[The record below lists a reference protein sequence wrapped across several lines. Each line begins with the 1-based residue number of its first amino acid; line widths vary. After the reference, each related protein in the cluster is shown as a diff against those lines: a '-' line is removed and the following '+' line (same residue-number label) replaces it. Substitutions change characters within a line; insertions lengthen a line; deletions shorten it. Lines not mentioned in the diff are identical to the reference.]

1 MIKVIRDIKINKK
14 SQRKQATTRDLTK
27 EKYIK
32 QIDNLNRI
40 YFLTDAQINDS
51 LDRKNKQTQN
61 EDIRKYIIEMK
72 DKLRGYHYQDKTKW
86 CVNQVNSVS
95 TDKKESITWAE
106 LVELMVT
113 SKLLCS
119 YCRCCVYILY
129 ETSKDPEQW
138 TLDRIDNTE
147 HHHRENCVISCL
159 KCNLEKRDK
168 SDKAFRF
175 TKQLK
180 IIKKE

>member
-1 MIKVIRDIKINKK
+1 MIKVIRDIKTNEK

-27 EKYIK
+27 EEYRK
-32 QIDNLNRI
+32 QIDYLNRI
-40 YFLTDAQINDS
+40 YLLTDDQINDS
-51 LDRKNKQTQN
+51 LNKKKTQTQN
-61 EDIRKYIIEMK
+61 DDIGKYILEIK
-72 DKLRGYHYQDKTKW
+72 DKLRGYYYQDKTKW

-95 TDKKESITWAE
+95 TDKKESITWDE
-106 LVELMVT
+106 LIELLVT

-119 YCRCCVYILY
+119 YCRGCIYILY

>member
-1 MIKVIRDIKINKK
+1 MIKEIQYNKSTEK
-14 SQRKQATTRDLTK
+14 SKRKQATSRDLTK
-27 EKYIK
+27 EGHRK
-32 QIDNLNRI
+32 QIESLNRI
-40 YFLTDAQINDS
+40 YLLTDVEINDS
-51 LDRKNKQTQN
+51 LDKNKLQTQKDN
-61 EDIRKYIIEMK
+61 TRKYIVEIK

-86 CVNQVNSVS
+86 CVNQVNCIS
-95 TDKKESITWAE
+95 TDRKESITWNE
-106 LVELMVT
+106 LVELIVT

-138 TLDRIDNTE
+138 TLDRIDNTQ

-159 KCNLEKRDK
+159 KCNLEKRDR

-180 IIKKE
+180 ITKRE